1 MFLLKKINI
10 SANVIQR
17 VFIVF
22 SPCFIFITVIP
33 DNQDISI
40 TSSTSEIEANNN
52 NESST
57 NYKRWHSGSQ
67 KSSGT
72 ISKLPKSSKASLRH
86 SKKPK
91 EQVIN
96 YSQPKINVFLQRS

>member
-1 MFLLKKINI
+1 MVRNVFSLDNLLARRE
-10 SANVIQR
+10 SVIQR

-22 SPCFIFITVIP
+22 SPCFLFITVIP

-72 ISKLPKSSKASLRH
+72 ISKLPRSKASLRY

-91 EQVIN
+91 EQVN
-96 YSQPKINVFLQRS
+96 S